1 MERTNTQ
8 RKDKREQELEEWI
21 PKTSLGLKVQNG
33 EIKDLSQILD
43 KGGKILEPE
52 ITETLLKNAK
62 TELLLIG
69 QAKGKF
75 GGGKRRPIKQTQKKT
90 NEGNKPSFTFCA
102 VIGNEDGYLGIGIG
116 KSREN
121 VPAREKAIRKA
132 KLNLI
137 KIRRGSGSWESGGKT
152 DKSLP
157 YKTVGKQGSVKI
169 TLIPAPTGTGLRIE
183 KECATMLKLAGIE
196 NIWSKTEGSTKTKIN
211 LLFACFKAL
220 SNLTQIRVLDKYKE
234 NLGLIEGEEKSTIET
249 KPVTT
254 T

>member
-1 MERTNTQ
+1 MDKKDLAQQ
-8 RKDKREQELEEWI
+8 RKEKKEQELEEWK
-21 PKTSLGLKVQNG
+21 PKTNLGMKVKSG
-33 EIKDLSQILD
+33 EITSMAQILD
-43 KGGKILEPE
+43 EGHKILEPE
-52 ITETLLKNAK
+52 ITETLLKDLS

-75 GGGKRRPIKQTQKKT
+75 GGGQRRPIKQTQKKT

-102 VIGNEDGYLGIGIG
+102 VIGNKNGYLGIGMG

-152 DKSLP
+152 DKSIP
-157 YKTVGKQGSVKI
+157 YKTTGKQGSVKV

-183 KECATMLKLAGIE
+183 KECATMLKLAGIQ
-196 NIWSKTEGSTKTKIN
+196 NIWSQTKGSTKTKMN
-211 LLFACFKAL
+211 LLYACFKSL
-220 SNLTQIRVLDKYKE
+220 QNLTQIKMLQKHKE
-234 NLGLIEGEEKSTIET
+234 QLGVIEGEEKKETIVVKT
-249 KPVTT
+249 
-254 T
+254 